1 VVYNIDLEDGCTLT
15 VNVGAEGIIMDVYAP
30 HPNAGRPQED
40 LEEDVNIGTVGM
52 TFDEW
57 SEWITS

>member
-1 VVYNIDLEDGCTLT
+1 MVYNIDLEDGCTLT

-30 HPNAGRPQED
+30 HPVDSPD
-40 LEEDVNIGTVGM
+40 LIWSDLIGTMGM

-57 SEWITS
+57 AEFITS